1 MFITNSVVN
10 LNLSR
15 YCTVL
20 CNKIRF
26 YYEWSASWIGVWIVA
41 QSASRI
47 SPTTEGREDVR
58 VLTVGYC
65 RSGATR
71 SEWAGGKVR
80 VHHE

>member
-1 MFITNSVVN
+1 
-10 LNLSR
+10 
-15 YCTVL
+15 
-20 CNKIRF
+20 
-26 YYEWSASWIGVWIVA
+26 VWIVA

-71 SEWAGGKVR
+71 SERAGGEVR